1 VTQDPFLHSDAAY
14 VLGILDDDERREFE
28 AHLETCPDCSARV
41 AEVRPTADLLAGI
54 PLSAVVDSV
63 PMPDTLLPRLLRE
76 ARRDRNRRRLL
87 TGSLAALAAACVT
100 ALVVVLWPSGS
111 SSPAGPAPQAFAAI
125 RPGPVTA
132 SAQLVAKKW
141 GTEIDLNCRYVWS
154 VNSDVPYQL
163 VVIDKAQ
170 QSHPAGSWTLVGGR
184 DIHFTGGTSV
194 QRDNIDRVQI
204 TLADGTPILQLAP

>member
-1 VTQDPFLHSDAAY
+1 MTQDRFLHSDAAY

-28 AHLETCPDCSARV
+28 AHLETCLECTARV
-41 AEVRPTADLLAGI
+41 AEVRPTAALLAGV
-54 PLSAVVDSV
+54 PLSAVIDSV
-63 PMPDTLLPRLLRE
+63 PMPDTLLPSLLRE

-87 TGSLAALAAACVT
+87 TGSLAALAAACVAT
-100 ALVVVLWPSGS
+100 LVVVLWPSGS
-111 SSPAGPAPQAFAAI
+111 SGPTGPAPQAFAAV

-141 GTEIDLNCRYVWS
+141 GTEIDLNCRYVS
-154 VNSDVPYQL
+154 TGNAYVPYHL
-163 VVIDKAQ
+163 VVIDKAHHA
-170 QSHPAGSWTLVGGR
+170 SSAGSWTLVPGR

-194 QRDNIDRVQI
+194 QRQNIARVQI